1 MCMDGIERLDSQI
14 SPDKVWF
21 MLMSSSYKTS
31 LQIMKMRS
39 RGNPAFTREIS
50 SRRSRACCSLP
61 AQLSEKATCPSVVV
75 YSLNHALFFCN
86 PVDCGQ
92 PGSSVHGLT
101 QLRILEWVH
110 FLLQGIF
117 LTQGSNPHILH
128 WQVDFFFYHWA
139 TLGSSLAPIK
149 IHYQSLHRSLS
160 KWCKDRSLESE
171 KEKETEL
178 WAHCCPLRGTWDS
191 CSLSLILMPVS
202 RSCRNMPILGGFVQ
216 NFTSLSTF

>member
-128 WQVDFFFYHWA
+128 WQVDFFLPLSH
-139 TLGSSLAPIK
+139 LGKLTCPNK
-149 IHYQSLHRSLS
+149 NSLS
-160 KWCKDRSLESE
+160 KPTPFFVKMMQRSKPRVREG
-171 KEKETEL
+171 KGN
-178 WAHCCPLRGTWDS
+178 WA
-191 CSLSLILMPVS
+191 
-202 RSCRNMPILGGFVQ
+202 
-216 NFTSLSTF
+216 LSTLLSSQGNLRFMLTLLNFNACL